1 MTACGSPSASILP
14 KSRTITRSA
23 RLITAFITCST
34 QMMVIPSVS
43 RAVRTIWREADSST
57 SLSPAITSSMS
68 RSRGRPASAFANS
81 RNRCW
86 WRLRLATGWSARPSR
101 PTKASASCARRI
113 ASGSPTTPP
122 PAPNMAPSTTF
133 SRAVM
138 DPNVSGV
145 CITIAIPRCRTRW
158 GASPST
164 RPPASV
170 TVPAEGRSRPA
181 MVFRRVL
188 LPAPLGPTM
197 ARISPS
203 PTPNV
208 TPPRAGRPPKR
219 FSTASTASSAMPR
232 LLRPVRLERL
242 GDQQPL
248 RVPVAGLVHPV
259 RGWAAAEQ
267 VEGDLGA
274 GQLAPLR
281 PAHLEGVAR
290 DVEGVLVEVLGDGGG
305 IVAHL
310 ADRLGHHLDDPVA
323 GQGVVLEEGAVAGGL
338 QEAAGQ
344 LLVLRALEV
353 GAAEVGVAADGRV
366 LCPFHHQRARG
377 VRAGDRHVEAEVGRL
392 DGDRS
397 RAGRMPGRHDHL
409 RVQALQR
416 AEVGGEV
423 LLAHRGN
430 FDLELDVGGL
440 REGVLQRRLDR
451 LHPGVV
457 GDDGAHP
464 LQPLA
469 LDVLQDRAG
478 DHGRG
483 GQAG

>member
-1 MTACGSPSASILP
+1 MTASGSPSASILP
-14 KSRTITRSA
+14 KSRTTTRSA

-57 SLSPAITSSMS
+57 SLSPAVTSSMS
-68 RSRGRPASAFANS
+68 RSRGRPASAFAIS

-86 WRLRLATGWSARPSR
+86 WRLRLATGWSPRPSR

-113 ASGSPTTPP
+113 ASASPTTPSLP
-122 PAPNMAPSTTF
+122 PNMAPSTTF

-164 RPPASV
+164 RSPASV
-170 TVPAEGRSRPA
+170 TVPAEGRSRPP
-181 MVFRRVL
+181 MVFSRVL
-188 LPAPLGPTM
+188 LPAPLGPTT

-203 PTPNV
+203 STPNV
-208 TPPRAGRPPKR
+208 TPSTAGRPPKR
-219 FSTASTASSAMPR
+219 FSTASTASSAM
-232 LLRPVRLERL
+232 LLLRLERFERL
-242 GDQQPL
+242 GHQQPL
-248 RVPVAGLVHPV
+248 RIPVAGLVHAV

-267 VEGDLGA
+267 VEGDPGI
-274 GQLAPLR
+274 GQLSPLG
-281 PAHLEGVAR
+281 PAHLERVAGDGER
-290 DVEGVLVEVLGDGGG
+290 VLVEVLGDGGG

-323 GQGVVLEEGAVAGGL
+323 GQRVVLEEGAVAGGL
-338 QEAAGQ
+338 QEAASQ
-344 LLVLRALEV
+344 VLVLLALEV
-353 GAAEVGVAADGRV
+353 GAAEVGVTADGRV
-366 LCPFHHQRARG
+366 LCSLHHQGTRC
-377 VRAGDRHVEAEVGRL
+377 VRAGDRNVEAEVRRL

-409 RVQALQR
+409 RVEALQR

-423 LLAHRGN
+423 LLAHRGH
-430 FDLELDVGGL
+430 FDLEPDVGGL
-440 REGVLQRRLDR
+440 CEGVLQRRLDR
-451 LHPGVV
+451 LPPGVV

-483 GQAG
+483 GQ